1 MVAIVAGLF
10 AVIEAGRAIGWNA
23 GDALLLH
30 HFGVGPLPYLYIA
43 AGMISSLVLLS
54 YTAGL
59 ARFNPGRFFTVVLL
73 ALGGV
78 LGAYRVALS
87 LGFRAGYPLAW
98 LVINVLCWLLGTLL
112 WSVAVEVTDQKQ
124 PKRLFPLFA
133 SAGILGGVAGNLM
146 TEPFEAIV
154 GTDNLL
160 LLFAA
165 LLLVGGVLTGFGVT
179 TIARPA
185 PRSASHPAALSHLAS
200 GLEILRRSQ
209 LIRSIAYMTALVSV
223 LYWALSFSF
232 GQAVSTSFDSDGEI
246 AAFMGRT
253 SAVATGTTFLISLLL
268 VNRLF
273 ARFGVASVAIAL
285 PIAYV
290 AGFGLIAADLSLAA
304 AVLAR
309 VSQISVHVGIGITAT
324 NTLFNAV
331 PREHRSAALSFNASV
346 PKQLGIV
353 LSGTLLLFG
362 SHNFDTRLVPLAG
375 ILLSLVC
382 VALVLRIRGLYGAAP
397 ATSQLA

>member
-59 ARFNPGRFFTVVLL
+59 AR
-73 ALGGV
+73 
-78 LGAYRVALS
+78 
-87 LGFRAGYPLAW
+87 
-98 LVINVLCWLLGTLL
+98 
-112 WSVAVEVTDQKQ
+112 
-124 PKRLFPLFA
+124 
-133 SAGILGGVAGNLM
+133 
-146 TEPFEAIV
+146 
-154 GTDNLL
+154 
-160 LLFAA
+160 
-165 LLLVGGVLTGFGVT
+165 
-179 TIARPA
+179 
-185 PRSASHPAALSHLAS
+185 
-200 GLEILRRSQ
+200 
-209 LIRSIAYMTALVSV
+209 
-223 LYWALSFSF
+223 
-232 GQAVSTSFDSDGEI
+232 
-246 AAFMGRT
+246 
-253 SAVATGTTFLISLLL
+253 
-268 VNRLF
+268 
-273 ARFGVASVAIAL
+273 
-285 PIAYV
+285 
-290 AGFGLIAADLSLAA
+290 
-304 AVLAR
+304 
-309 VSQISVHVGIGITAT
+309 VSQIAVHVGIGITAT

-353 LSGTLLLFG
+353 LSGTLLPFG

-397 ATSQLA
+397 ATSQ